1 MRRTSPAGLL
11 SKIYRRIGSN
21 IDFDLLNVLASV
33 PDCLETFWAAIE
45 PMWESCLIRRAAEDL
60 RKKASRLAAKSIL
73 IPDQLNALASDCYT
87 REDIRQIRYIVEAF
101 YNLEP
106 VFAVI
111 AAIAR
116 VFCTSAQ
123 DPPTHTIL
131 ECRLSPGPV
140 FAETILI
147 PDNADQI
154 PPVFPCRHGIDQPS
168 HSIVRA
174 LGNWPDYCR
183 KLHEELNNP
192 ACAVPFAR
200 VTDEV
205 RTCLDA
211 IGDYIVAFLDPYR
224 PKPSFGDNAIPAVFR
239 SMEASCEAIVLASVL
254 RRSFIRSEILNRRRR
269 IIALTN

>member
-1 MRRTSPAGLL
+1 MRRTSPAGLPAE
-11 SKIYRRIGSN
+11 IYRRIGSN
-21 IDFDLLNVLASV
+21 IEFDLISVLASV

-45 PMWESCLIRRAAEDL
+45 PIWESCLIRRAAEDL
-60 RKKASRLAAKSIL
+60 RKKASRLVAESIL
-73 IPDQLNALASDCYT
+73 IPDQLNALASGGYT
-87 REDIRQIRYIVEAF
+87 REDIRQIRYIVEVF

-116 VFCTSAQ
+116 VFCTRAPGTLAQ
-123 DPPTHTIL
+123 PIL

-140 FAETILI
+140 FAGTILI
-147 PDNADQI
+147 PDNADQL

-211 IGDYIVAFLDPYR
+211 IGDYIVAFLSPCR
-224 PKPSFGDNAIPAVFR
+224 PRPLFGDNIIAAVYR

-254 RRSFIRSEILNRRRR
+254 RRSFIRSEILDRRRR
-269 IIALTN
+269 ILTLTD